1 MKLSIQKNCSHTILL
16 VNKDNLDARIAPE
29 LKSELV
35 AIVGKGEK
43 NILIDLS
50 NCSHCDSSGL
60 SALLLG
66 NRLCL
71 ELNGR
76 LVLCGLTD
84 QIRKSIDLLGFEVFL
99 NIAESREAAAALF
112 EC

>member
-1 MKLSIQKNCSHTILL
+1 MKFSIQKNGSHTIVL
-16 VNKDNLDARIAPE
+16 VNKENLDAMIAPE
-29 LKSELV
+29 LKSKLV

-71 ELNGR
+71 ELNGKF
-76 LVLCGLTD
+76 VLCGLTD
-84 QIRKSIDLLGFEVFL
+84 QIRKSLDLLGFEVFL
-99 NIAESREAAAALF
+99 TISDTRVAAEALF
-112 EC
+112 DC